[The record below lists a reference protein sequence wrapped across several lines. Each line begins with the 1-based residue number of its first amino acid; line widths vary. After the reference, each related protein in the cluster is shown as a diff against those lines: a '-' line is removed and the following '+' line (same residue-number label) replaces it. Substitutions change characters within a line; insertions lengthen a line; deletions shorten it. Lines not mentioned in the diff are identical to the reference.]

1 MKELLSG
8 NEAIA
13 RGAYEYGVR
22 VATAYP
28 GTPSTEILENIEQYK
43 DDIYCEWSP
52 NEKVSMEVAIGS
64 AFAGVR
70 SLVAMKHVGLNVA
83 ADPFMTLSY
92 TGIKGGLVIVSA
104 DDPSMHSS
112 QNEQDN
118 RHYARFAKV
127 PMLEPVDSQEAK
139 DYVGA
144 ALAISEEYDTPII
157 LRTTTRISHA
167 KTVVEPG
174 EREVDPVPEEFEKD
188 PDKFV
193 MVPANARKRHPVV
206 EERMEKLREFAETT
220 ELNQIEWND
229 KEIGIITG
237 GVPYNHAKE
246 VFPEASFLKLGLT
259 YPLPENKIKE
269 FASQVEEVYVIE
281 ELDPF
286 LEEQIRAMGIEVTG
300 KDKLPILFEY
310 NTNVLRDNLI
320 EDEEKANNQP
330 DLEKADENS
339 IEAEEMNLPHR
350 PPALC
355 AGCPHRGVFYTL
367 NKLGVTV
374 TGDIGC
380 YALGVV
386 PPLSAMDTVVC
397 MGASIGN
404 AFGIELALGEKAK
417 GNVVGVIGDS
427 TFMHSGI
434 TGLLDIVYNQ
444 GASTIV
450 ILDNRITAMTGHQEN
465 PTTGKTLMG
474 DDTVQ
479 IDLAELSE
487 ALGVNSVNVVDPYD
501 LEETKETI
509 AEELEKDEIS
519 VIIARRACALLK
531 QVERKAPFNVDPATC
546 KDCGLCLDIGCPA
559 LSQEDGHTVI
569 DDYLCTGCGVCTQ
582 VCPFGAIVKDG
593 DSNE

>member
-64 AFAGVR
+64 AFAGVK

-127 PMLEPVDSQEAK
+127 PMLEPADSQEAK
-139 DYVGA
+139 DFVGA
-144 ALAISEEYDTPII
+144 ALDISEEYDTPVI

-167 KTVVEPG
+167 KTVVESG
-174 EREVDPVPEEFEKD
+174 ERKEDPVPEEFKKD

-193 MVPANARKRHPVV
+193 MVPANARKRHPIV
-206 EERMEKLREFAETT
+206 EERMGKLKSYAEDT
-220 ELNQIEWND
+220 ELNSIEWND
-229 KEIGIITG
+229 KEVGIVTG
-237 GVPYNHAKE
+237 GVAYNYAKE
-246 VFPEASFLKLGLT
+246 VFPESSILKLGLT
-259 YPLPENKIKE
+259 YPLPEKKIKE
-269 FASQVEEVYVIE
+269 FASQVEKLYVIE

-286 LEEQIRAMGIEVTG
+286 LEDQIKAMGIEVIG
-300 KDKLPILFEY
+300 KEKLPVLYEY
-310 NTNVLRDNLI
+310 NTKVLKDNLLER
-320 EDEEKANNQP
+320 EDVKDKSETQAED
-330 DLEKADENS
+330 DLEQVD
-339 IEAEEMNLPHR
+339 IPHR

-417 GNVVGVIGDS
+417 GKVVGVIGDS

-474 DDTVQ
+474 EDTVS

-487 ALGVNSVNVVDPYD
+487 ALGVKSVNVVDPYD
-501 LEETKETI
+501 LEETKKTI
-509 AEELEKDEIS
+509 EKELEKDEIS

-531 QVERKAPFNVDPATC
+531 QVKRKTPFKVDPEIC
-546 KDCGLCLDIGCPA
+546 QDCGLCLDIGCPA
-559 LSQEDGHTVI
+559 LSKGEGHTII

-582 VCPFGAIVKDG
+582 VCPFDAIVKDG
-593 DSNE
+593 DSDE

>member
-28 GTPSTEILENIEQYK
+28 GTPSTEILENVVDYK
-43 DDIYCEWSP
+43 DDIYSEWSP
-52 NEKVSMEVAIGS
+52 NEKVAMEVAIGS
-64 AFAGVR
+64 AFAGAR

-92 TGIKGGLVIVSA
+92 TGIKGGLVIVTA

-127 PMLEPVDSQEAK
+127 PMLEPSDSQEAK
-139 DYVGA
+139 DMVGD
-144 ALAISEEYDTPII
+144 ALDISEEFDTPVL

-167 KTVVEPG
+167 KTVVG
-174 EREVDPVPEEFEKD
+174 KDERKEKPVPEEFEKN

-193 MVPANARKRHPVV
+193 MVPANAKKRHPIV
-206 EERMEKLREFAETT
+206 EERITKLKEFAEKTL
-220 ELNQIEWND
+220 LNKVEWND

-237 GVPYNHAKE
+237 GVAYNYAKE
-246 VFPEASFLKLGLT
+246 VFPRASILKLGLI
-259 YPLPENKIKE
+259 YPLPDKKIKD
-269 FASQVEEVYVIE
+269 FAEKVDKVYIIE

-286 LEEQIRAMGIEVTG
+286 IEDQIKAMGIDVIG
-300 KDKLPILFEY
+300 KDKLPVTFEY
-310 NTNVLRDNLI
+310 NTKVLRDNLLKET
-320 EDEEKANNQP
+320 EDDKKKLDKKSKKA
-330 DLEKADENS
+330 
-339 IEAEEMNLPHR
+339 AEDDLPHR

-355 AGCPHRGVFYTL
+355 AGCPHRSVFYTL

-374 TGDIGC
+374 AGDIGC

-386 PPLSAMDTVVC
+386 PPLSAMDSVVC

-404 AFGIELALGEKAK
+404 THGMELALGDNSKDK
-417 GNVVGVIGDS
+417 VVGVIGDS
-427 TFMHSGI
+427 TFMHSGM
-434 TGLLDIVYNQ
+434 TGLLDIVYNK
-444 GASTIV
+444 GASTII

-474 DDTVQ
+474 EDTVK
-479 IDLAELSE
+479 IDLAKLSK
-487 ALGVNSVNVVDPYD
+487 ALGVGSVQVVDPYD
-501 LEETKETI
+501 LDETRTTI
-509 AEELEKDEIS
+509 EEELEKDEIS
-519 VIIARRACALLK
+519 VVVARRACALLK
-531 QVERKAPFNVDPATC
+531 SVEKKKPFKVDSDKC
-546 KDCGLCLDIGCPA
+546 QDCGVCLEIGCPA
-559 LSQEDGHTVI
+559 LSKGDGQSVI
-569 DDYLCTGCGVCTQ
+569 DDYLCTGCGVCVQ
-582 VCPFGAIVKDG
+582 VCPFDAIVKDG
-593 DSNE
+593 GSDE